1 MDLLSDD
8 VRVLGVL
15 RSELGLL
22 REKHKQLDEAF
33 NKEHEAEFCKE
44 KELGLEVSKAED
56 AIRTKALEEFL
67 KSKISKFDC
76 GVQIKIFH
84 KIEYDRVDAY
94 NWALEHKIGLSL
106 DKSGFEKVIKTMEV
120 KPGFVKEIEE
130 PQAQI
135 PSKIE
140 LLTNETKRIKCEGG
154 DKR

>member
-22 REKHKQLDEAF
+22 KEKHKQLDEAF

-44 KELGLEVSKAED
+44 KELGLEVFRAEE
-56 AIRTKALEEFL
+56 AIRQKALEEFL
-67 KSKISKFDC
+67 RSKISKFDC

-84 KIEYDRVDAY
+84 KLEYDRAEAY
-94 NWALEHKIGLSL
+94 TWALEHKIGLSL
-106 DKSGFEKVIKTMEV
+106 DKTGFEKVIKTMEV
-120 KPGFVKEIEE
+120 KPVFIKEIDE

-140 LLTNETKRIKCEGG
+140 LLTNETTGKEDNRQ
-154 DKR
+154 